1 MITEN
6 ELHQLGYIRRMH
18 MYDNTWDY
26 KHKDFSERPYLL
38 NLKDGH
44 LTINHPLNSQ
54 KSSHSFDNIESFKR
68 WHTTYR
74 V

>member
-6 ELHQLGYIRRMH
+6 KLYNLGYIRRMP
-18 MYDNTWDY
+18 MFDETWDY

-38 NLKDGH
+38 NLKNGH
-44 LTINHPLNSQ
+44 LTINHPLNNPKGSF
-54 KSSHSFDNIESFKR
+54 SFDNIKDFEK
-68 WHTTYR
+68 WHNNYK